1 MAKPIGRPSAYS
13 DELAALI
20 CERIAEGE
28 SLRGICRDDDMPSRS
43 MVFRWLADNVIFRD
57 QYTRARE
64 AQADALVEECL
75 EIADD
80 STNDYMEKQTKG
92 GTVTVV
98 DYDHIARSKLRV
110 EVRKWWASR
119 IAPKKYAD
127 RPEPET
133 DGAQTVI
140 IRGGLPD
147 DG

>member
-28 SLRGICRDDDMPSRS
+28 SLRGICRDEDMPSRS
-43 MVFRWLADNVIFRD
+43 MVFRWLAENVIFRD

-110 EVRKWWASR
+110 DVRKWWAAR

-133 DGAQTVI
+133 DETQTVV